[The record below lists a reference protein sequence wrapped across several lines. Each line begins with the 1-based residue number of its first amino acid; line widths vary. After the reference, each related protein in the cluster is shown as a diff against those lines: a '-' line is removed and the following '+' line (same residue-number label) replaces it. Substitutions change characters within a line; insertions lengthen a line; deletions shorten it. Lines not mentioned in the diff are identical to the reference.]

1 MTVYTFHSTM
11 TGGVTLNPDHTRC
24 GIAFRES
31 EDSPRY
37 CVVIRKDTF
46 KTFNVTL
53 EENGLYTILISS
65 DSGTTLFRSVHSDF
79 AEQMMNGL
87 ATVLQPSK
95 QYDVKLY
102 VK

>member
-11 TGGVTLNPDHTRC
+11 MGGVSLTPDHMKC

-37 CVVIRKDTF
+37 CVVIAKDTF

-53 EENGLYTILISS
+53 EENGLYMILISTE
-65 DSGTTLFRSVHSDF
+65 DGETMFRSVNPDF
-79 AEQMMNGL
+79 AEQMMKGL
-87 ATVLQPSK
+87 STVLQPSK